1 MASKEKESTR
11 TLSNATVQIAMINAE
26 PEEGGRRSEVRGRR
40 TEDGAVREWDVG
52 GKWDA

>member
-11 TLSNATVQIAMINAE
+11 TLSNATVQIAMMSAE
-26 PEEGGRRSEVRGRR
+26 PEDGGRR
-40 TEDGAVREWDVG
+40 TEDGAIREWDVG